1 MHGAFL
7 SVDLGNS
14 RCKVCLSP
22 ADETAPTVWA
32 RDSGPDLANGLAEWL
47 RTLEIPSRVALA
59 SVADQVVQSAVL
71 HVLEEWFGDHVS
83 TNPGCGLA
91 IDLRRPET
99 VGRDR
104 LYAARGALAR
114 TGGRAAVV
122 VDAGTALTVDAVRPG
137 LAGSAGVF
145 LGGAI
150 APGPEMA
157 AEALARGAARLPRI
171 TPRPRHC
178 ALGKDTHEALAA
190 GVGVGF
196 EGAALHLVER
206 VAAEAEL
213 PDAPV
218 VLTGGAADYLTE
230 VLALPGRE
238 LLAEPHLVHLGLR
251 AALDGGVP

>member
-14 RCKVCLSP
+14 RCKACLSP
-22 ADETAPTVWA
+22 AQGSKPIAWSADC
-32 RDSGPDLANGLAEWL
+32 GPGLADDLAEWL
-47 RTLEIPSRVALA
+47 ARGNSASHVALS
-59 SVADQVVQSAVL
+59 SVADDVMQRAVL
-71 HVLEEWFGDHVS
+71 RVLEAWFGSPVA
-83 TNPGCGLA
+83 TNPECGLQL
-91 IDLRRPET
+91 DLRQPES

-137 LAGSAGVF
+137 SAGSPGVY

-171 TPRPRHC
+171 RPRPGQP
-178 ALGKDTHEALAA
+178 ALGKDTHAALAA

-196 EGAALHLVER
+196 EGAAAHLVER
-206 VAAEAEL
+206 VAAEADI
-213 PDAPV
+213 PDAAV
-218 VLTGGAADYLTE
+218 VLTGGAADYLIE
-230 VLALPGRE
+230 VLTRSGRE
-238 LLAEPHLVHLGLR
+238 LCVEPHLVHLGLR
-251 AALDGGVP
+251 AALDGSAA